1 MAEKKKIPTWVWQV
15 IAVTLFLLILF
26 FWYKSCNKAS
36 VLPPTNDSIAYWRN
50 KVGEEVASR
59 KAAEDQFSIFNE
71 EYLDSI
77 ARLLDT
83 KAMLLKQITVLTQK
97 GKATLTTDNIPI
109 VKFKTDTLH
118 VGDSAYCPDL
128 VSAEQGFKSPY
139 YNAYA
144 IISLNGGTSSL
155 SLETYDTLLYA
166 DKIVKEGNI
175 FNRKRFLQVDVT
187 NTNDSAHITGLNV
200 YRKRLPPP
208 KKVGIGLQFGGR
220 VTVTKNFIPSVKP
233 YFGAGISYNI
243 IRL

>member
-36 VLPPTNDSIAYWRN
+36 VPISGNDSTTYWKN
-50 KVGEEVASR
+50 EHGKEVASKR
-59 KAAEDQFSIFNE
+59 VSENQLSKY
-71 EYLDSI
+71 YLDSI
-77 ARLLDT
+77 ASLLNT
-83 KAMLLKQITVLTQK
+83 KTKLINQITVLTQK
-97 GKATLTTDNIPI
+97 GKATIKTDNAPI

-187 NTNDSAHITGLNV
+187 NTNDSAHITGLNI

-208 KKVGIGLQFGGR
+208 KKVGIGVQLGVR
-220 VTVTKNFIPSVKP
+220 VTVAKNFIPALKP
-233 YFGAGISYNI
+233 YGGVGLSYNFV
-243 IRL
+243 RL

>member
-1 MAEKKKIPTWVWQV
+1 MAEKKKIPTWVWV
-15 IAVTLFLLILF
+15 AGVVLILLVLF

-36 VLPPTNDSIAYWRN
+36 TLPPPNDSITYWRN
-50 KVGEEVASR
+50 KAGEEVASR

-83 KAMLLKQITVLTQK
+83 KARLLNQITVLTQK
-97 GKATLTTDNIPI
+97 GKTTIKTDNAPI

-139 YNAYA
+139 HNAYA

-187 NTNDSAHITGLNV
+187 NTNDSAHITGLNI

-208 KKVGIGLQFGGR
+208 KKVGIGVQLGVRG
-220 VTVTKNFIPSVKP
+220 TVTKNFIPALKP
-233 YFGAGISYNI
+233 YGGIGLSYNF